1 MKFYI
6 KHSMTGR
13 LRVHMDMKHM
23 SFKQA
28 DILEYYIKNI
38 ETVTSVKVYEKT
50 CDAVIEFKGNKAQ
63 IINELKH
70 FTYSQV
76 AVPEDVLNSSGREM
90 NSYYQDKLVNKVF
103 LRAASKLFLPISVR
117 NVVTTVKSVKYI
129 GSGVKTLLK

>member
-38 ETVTSVKVYEKT
+38 ETL
-50 CDAVIEFKGNKAQ
+50 D
-63 IINELKH
+63 
-70 FTYSQV
+70 
-76 AVPEDVLNSSGREM
+76 
-90 NSYYQDKLVNKVF
+90 F
-103 LRAASKLFLPISVR
+103 LF
-117 NVVTTVKSVKYI
+117 YI
-129 GSGVKTLLK
+129 GFGCKA

>member
-38 ETVTSVKVYEKT
+38 ETVTSVRGWSAPDSVSDNRFFST
-50 CDAVIEFKGNKAQ
+50 Q
-63 IINELKH
+63 
-70 FTYSQV
+70 S
-76 AVPEDVLNSSGREM
+76 M
-90 NSYYQDKLVNKVF
+90 
-103 LRAASKLFLPISVR
+103 LRDRSDTMQSTF
-117 NVVTTVKSVKYI
+117 
-129 GSGVKTLLK
+129 GS

>member
-38 ETVTSVKVYEKT
+38 ETVTSV
-50 CDAVIEFKGNKAQ
+50 
-63 IINELKH
+63 
-70 FTYSQV
+70 
-76 AVPEDVLNSSGREM
+76 
-90 NSYYQDKLVNKVF
+90 
-103 LRAASKLFLPISVR
+103 
-117 NVVTTVKSVKYI
+117 
-129 GSGVKTLLK
+129 

>member
-28 DILEYYIKNI
+28 DILECYIKNI

-50 CDAVIEFKGNKAQ
+50 CDAVIEFSGDKVQ
-63 IINELKH
+63 IINAPVSYTHL
-70 FTYSQV
+70 TL
-76 AVPEDVLNSSGREM
+76 PTNSR
-90 NSYYQDKLVNKVF
+90 V
-103 LRAASKLFLPISVR
+103 
-117 NVVTTVKSVKYI
+117 
-129 GSGVKTLLK
+129 

>member
-50 CDAVIEFKGNKAQ
+50 CDAVIEF
-63 IINELKH
+63 
-70 FTYSQV
+70 
-76 AVPEDVLNSSGREM
+76 
-90 NSYYQDKLVNKVF
+90 
-103 LRAASKLFLPISVR
+103 
-117 NVVTTVKSVKYI
+117 
-129 GSGVKTLLK
+129 

>member
-38 ETVTSVKVYEKT
+38 ETVTSVKVYEKL
-50 CDAVIEFKGNKAQ
+50 A
-63 IINELKH
+63 
-70 FTYSQV
+70 
-76 AVPEDVLNSSGREM
+76 M
-90 NSYYQDKLVNKVF
+90 
-103 LRAASKLFLPISVR
+103 
-117 NVVTTVKSVKYI
+117 
-129 GSGVKTLLK
+129 LL

>member
-50 CDAVIEFKGNKAQ
+50 CDAVIEFSGDKVQ
-63 IINELKH
+63 IINALKP
-70 FTYSQV
+70 V
-76 AVPEDVLNSSGREM
+76 
-90 NSYYQDKLVNKVF
+90 SYTHLT
-103 LRAASKLFLPISVR
+103 LPTIA
-117 NVVTTVKSVKYI
+117 
-129 GSGVKTLLK
+129 

>member
-50 CDAVIEFKGNKAQ
+50 CDAVIEFKGDKAQ

-76 AVPEDVLNSSGREM
+76 VVPEDVLNSSGREM
-90 NSYYQDKLVNKVF
+90 NSYYQDKLVN
-103 LRAASKLFLPISVR
+103 RYS
-117 NVVTTVKSVKYI
+117 
-129 GSGVKTLLK
+129 

>member
-1 MKFYI
+1 MNMKFMI
-6 KHSMTGR
+6 LHENKGTM
-13 LRVHMDMKHM
+13 RVHFAQSRM

-50 CDAVIEFKGNKAQ
+50 CDAVIEFSGDKVQ

-76 AVPEDVLNSSGREM
+76 AVPDDVLNSSG
-90 NSYYQDKLVNKVF
+90 KL
-103 LRAASKLFLPISVR
+103 I
-117 NVVTTVKSVKYI
+117 
-129 GSGVKTLLK
+129 